1 MAETH
6 WRPQQEPSRMSAVA
20 QISSPSPA
28 GILVPPAAANP
39 LQADTLEAATLA
51 IVEQELKPLTA
62 RIDTEGLY
70 PKAVMH
76 SLGRAGAYRAHLAG
90 ARADGA
96 TDLPA
101 AIRAMAAV
109 SHECLSTGFAVWCQD
124 TCAWYLQLGNPAARE
139 LWLESLASGTVLGGT
154 GMSNTMKAFAGI
166 EDLRLSGERVDG
178 GYVVNGSLPWVSNLG
193 EDHVFGS
200 LFTLSGD
207 TSRTVMALVDCQSPG
222 FSLRQSAHFVALEG
236 TRTYACIFE
245 NVFIPDAHV
254 IDEDGAGFL
263 KRARAGLV
271 MLQFGMG
278 AGNIQGCIDVCR
290 NVEPLLGHVNQF
302 LDDRP
307 DELQEELDDI
317 VDAVL
322 TLAETPHEASPDF
335 FREIL
340 ELRLAAGELAL
351 RASQSAMLHTG
362 AKGYLSS
369 APAQR
374 KLRESYFVAIVTPA
388 TKHLRKEL
396 ARMDGVEV

>member
-1 MAETH
+1 MTAAVQIPH
-6 WRPQQEPSRMSAVA
+6 PQTAHP
-20 QISSPSPA
+20 I
-28 GILVPPAAANP
+28 VPPA
-39 LQADTLEAATLA
+39 LSADELVAATRA
-51 IVEQELKPLTA
+51 IVDHELAPLTVK
-62 RIDTEGLY
+62 IDQEGLY
-70 PKAVMH
+70 PKSVMH
-76 SLGRAGAYRAHLAG
+76 SLGAAGAFRAHLPD
-90 ARADGA
+90 ARPDGRH
-96 TDLPA
+96 DFGA

-109 SHECLSTGFAVWCQD
+109 SHECLSTGFATWCQD
-124 TCAWYLQLGNPAARE
+124 TCAWYLQVGETAARD
-139 LWLESLASGTVLGGT
+139 LWLEPLAAGRVLGGT

-166 EDLRLSGERVDG
+166 EDLRLTGERVDG

-193 EDHVFGS
+193 VDHVFGS

-207 TSRTVMALVDCQSPG
+207 TSRTVMALVDCASSG
-222 FSLRQSAHFVALEG
+222 FTLRQSAHFVALEG
-236 TRTYACIFE
+236 TRTFACLFD
-245 NVFIPDAHV
+245 NVFIPDAHI
-254 IDEDGAGFL
+254 IDHDGAAFL
-263 KRARAGLV
+263 RRARAGLV
-271 MLQFGMG
+271 LLQFGMG

-290 NVEPLLGHVNQF
+290 GVEPVLGHVNQF

-322 TLAETPHEASPDF
+322 TLAETPYETSADF

-396 ARMDGVEV
+396 ARMDEAA

>member
-1 MAETH
+1 
-6 WRPQQEPSRMSAVA
+6 MSAA
-20 QISSPSPA
+20 IQIPKSTAASHA
-28 GILVPPAAANP
+28 FAAA
-39 LQADTLEAATLA
+39 QSADELVAATRA
-51 IVEQELKPLTA
+51 IVEHELAPQTA

-76 SLGRAGAYRAHLAG
+76 SLGAAGAFRAHLPD
-90 ARADGA
+90 ARADGCH
-96 TDLPA
+96 DFGA

-109 SHECLSTGFAVWCQD
+109 SQECLSTGFATWCQD
-124 TCAWYLQLGNPAARE
+124 TCAWYLQVGEAQARE
-139 LWLESLASGTVLGGT
+139 RWLEPLASGRVLGGT
-154 GMSNTMKAFAGI
+154 GMSNTMKAFSGI

-178 GYVVNGSLPWVSNLG
+178 GYLVNGSLPWVSNLG
-193 EDHVFGS
+193 ADHVFGS

-207 TSRTVMALVDCQSPG
+207 TNRTVMALVDCSAPG
-222 FSLRQSAHFVALEG
+222 FTLRQSAHFVALEG
-236 TRTYACIFE
+236 TRTFACLFD
-245 NVFIPDAHV
+245 NVFIPDANV
-254 IDEDGAGFL
+254 IDHDGAAFL
-263 KRARAGLV
+263 QRARAGLV
-271 MLQFGMG
+271 LLQFGMG

-290 NVEPLLGHVNQF
+290 SVEPLLGHVNQF

-307 DELQEELDDI
+307 DELQQELDDI

-322 TLAETPHEASPDF
+322 TLAETPYETSKDF

-340 ELRLAAGELAL
+340 QLRLAAGELAL

-396 ARMDGVEV
+396 ARMEAEGASA